1 MRGMRVTAGLQRRL
15 LVLLLI
21 PLLLA
26 AVFSAW
32 IDYRSA
38 DSAALRQDAQLLRMV
53 PMLADSI
60 IVADDKGALPLVLL
74 APPVEEFLKERPG
87 LSAYSVADLDG
98 RVLHGDPW
106 LEVPAPGT
114 GEPEFHSRE
123 QDGVR
128 YRIVAQRVSTS
139 AGDFVMQLADG
150 SDPRQN
156 WARGVLLRVLLPNL
170 VLLAVT
176 TVAMNIAVRHALR
189 PLIALKEAVER
200 RSPRDLSPLDLRS
213 SPEEV
218 RPLVQSLNR
227 LFDMVNAQTE
237 SQRRFIADAAH
248 QLRTPLAGLQAQV
261 EAWAQAAGRTQPAQ
275 LPEEKAPVARKDTGL
290 GAINLGASDVYKL
303 RDATRRTSQL
313 AHQLLALS
321 RADAHA
327 LHGQAPE
334 PVDLKA
340 LCEAMIEIHFDAAV
354 AKRIDLGLDA
364 QPLRVMG
371 HEWLLREL
379 LCNLVDN
386 AVKYVPAGGTVT
398 IRCRA
403 TRDEAGA
410 PAAVLEVD
418 DDGPG
423 IAPHERVRVLERF
436 YRVQGTQGEGTG
448 LGLAISEEIARL
460 HGSRLVLSVGS
471 AGRGLRA
478 SVLLPVAHFAAGAP
492 GLAD

>member
-1 MRGMRVTAGLQRRL
+1 MRVEAGLQRRL

-21 PLLLA
+21 PLLMA

-32 IDYRSA
+32 LDYRSA

-53 PMLADSI
+53 PMLTDSI

-87 LSAYSVADLDG
+87 LAAYSVADNEG
-98 RVLHGDPW
+98 RVLHGEPW

-114 GEPEFHSRE
+114 REPEFHSRE

-128 YRIVAQRVSTS
+128 YRIVAQRVSTA

-150 SDPRQN
+150 SDPRQS
-156 WARGVLLRVLLPNL
+156 WARSVLLRVLLPNL

-176 TVAMNIAVRHALR
+176 AVAMNIAVRHALR
-189 PLIALKEAVER
+189 PLIALKEAVEH
-200 RSPRDLSPLDLRS
+200 RSPRDLSPLDAQA
-213 SPEEV
+213 SPDEV
-218 RPLVQSLNR
+218 RPLVLSLNR
-227 LFDMVNAQTE
+227 LFGMVNAQTE

-261 EAWAQAAGRTQPAQ
+261 EAWAQAAGRTQSIPEFKENMPLAQ
-275 LPEEKAPVARKDTGL
+275 VQPRL
-290 GAINLGASDVYKL
+290 GAINLRASDVYKL

-334 PVDLKA
+334 ALDLKA
-340 LCEAMIEIHFDAAV
+340 LCEAMIEIHFDAAA
-354 AKRIDLGLDA
+354 AKRIDLGLDV
-364 QPLRVMG
+364 QPAWVNG
-371 HEWLLREL
+371 HAWLLREL
-379 LCNLVDN
+379 LGNLVDN
-386 AVKYVPAGGTVT
+386 AVKYTPGGGTVT
-398 IRCRA
+398 IRCRSA
-403 TRDEAGA
+403 RSEAGA

-423 IAPHERVRVLERF
+423 IAPHERARVLERF

-448 LGLAISEEIARL
+448 LGLAISDEIARL
-460 HGSRLVLSVGS
+460 HGSRLLLAVGS
-471 AGRGLRA
+471 AGHGLRA
-478 SVLLPVAHFAAGAP
+478 SVVLP
-492 GLAD
+492 LA